1 LVDSGGGS
9 LIITILAFLL
19 VFGILVFV
27 HELGHFL
34 AARFFDVEVQ
44 EFAFGFGPSLFK
56 KKKGKVTYKIN
67 LIPLGGYVRL
77 LGEDFKET
85 KSKQNL
91 MNKKPWQIIGILVAG
106 VVMNFILAWVLLS
119 GFYLFG
125 GQALISG
132 MWDHPGVTNSEK
144 VYVVEVAKDTPAQK
158 NDIQVGDQIEKVAG
172 ESIYSQDMVFSAVQA
187 KGKEGVDLT
196 IKRGDQEIT
205 KHLTSYTETIESNGK
220 KTEFQ
225 RIGITMENKGKVQAV
240 WYLAP
245 VAGLLEVIRI
255 TWITIQA
262 LGSFFATIFTK
273 FRLSEQVGG
282 PVAIATYSGIA
293 VRLGFGI
300 LVQFIAALSVS
311 LAIINLVPFPAVD
324 GGHVAMVLYE
334 WVTGK
339 KISIKVRET
348 IIQVGFALLL
358 LLAVVVTVK
367 DLSQFG
373 LFELIKGA
381 LKR

>member
-1 LVDSGGGS
+1 
-9 LIITILAFLL
+9 LIVTILAFLL

-91 MNKKPWQIIGILVAG
+91 MNKKPWQVITILIAG
-106 VVMNFILAWVLLS
+106 VAMNFLLAWFLLT

-132 MWDHPGVTNSEK
+132 MWNHPGVTNNQK
-144 VYVVEVAKDTPAQK
+144 VFVVNVAKDSPADK
-158 NDIQVGDQIEKVAG
+158 NGIQVGDQIERVAG
-172 ESIYSQDMVFSAVQA
+172 ETIYSDDVVFSTVQA
-187 KGKEGVDLT
+187 KGKDGVELT
-196 IKRGDQEIT
+196 LKRGDQQFT
-205 KHLTSYTETIESNGK
+205 KQITSYSETIDSNGK
-220 KTEFQ
+220 KTEIQ
-225 RIGITMENKGKVQAV
+225 RIGITMENRGKIQAV
-240 WYLAP
+240 WYMAP
-245 VAGLLEVIRI
+245 VAGLLEVARI
-255 TWITIQA
+255 TAITAQA
-262 LGSFFATIFTK
+262 LGVFFATIFTK

-282 PVAIATYSGIA
+282 PVAIATYSGVAI
-293 VRLGFGI
+293 RLGFGI

-324 GGHVAMVLYE
+324 GGHVAMVFYE
-334 WVTGK
+334 WISGK
-339 KISIKVRET
+339 KISTKVRET
-348 IIQVGFALLL
+348 VITIGFGLLL
-358 LLAVVVTVK
+358 LLAVVVTLK

-373 LFELIKGA
+373 LFDLIKGVF
-381 LKR
+381 RR